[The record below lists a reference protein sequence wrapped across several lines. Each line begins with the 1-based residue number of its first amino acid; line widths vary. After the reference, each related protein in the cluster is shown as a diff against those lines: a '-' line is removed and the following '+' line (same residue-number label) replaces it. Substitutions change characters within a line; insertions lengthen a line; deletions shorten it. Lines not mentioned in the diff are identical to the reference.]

1 MNEEAIL
8 TRVAEPLYR
17 AKGWMKFAGVLV
29 IIQGVLA
36 ILSIWGIIICWLPI
50 WMGILLCS
58 ASNHVRTAYETN
70 NDTEFRTSMSKLAT
84 YFRIF
89 GILSLVLIII
99 AAVGILGAILIPLL
113 VGAQYGSF

>member
-17 AKGWMKFAGVLV
+17 AKGWIKFAGILV
-29 IIQGVLA
+29 IIQGALAVLT
-36 ILSIWGIIICWLPI
+36 IWGIIICWIPI

-58 ASNHVRTAYETN
+58 ASNHISTAYETN
-70 NDTEFRTSMSKLAT
+70 DDTEFRTSMTKLAT

-89 GILSLVLIII
+89 GIFALVMIVISVI
-99 AAVGILGAILIPLL
+99 GILTAVLIPLMI
-113 VGAQYGSF
+113 GAQY